1 MNGPSRPSPCAN
13 TFGSVYS
20 GRRLM
25 NQLRNFWNRDE
36 DSGTNRAILQV
47 CLTHRHSQTYRD
59 TDTHTHSLVM
69 CPHRQAHRHTGRQT
83 DKYTG
88 KQTHR
93 QTHADRHTDK
103 QADTHSLVMCPH
115 RQAHR
120 QTGRHIQKSGFSFS
134 TTVWLATS
142 VWRQA
147 NQPVNEKRAQLTTL
161 HPGHYMPNHTSNR
174 SFFLIGKCWLWLT

>member
-59 TDTHTHSLVM
+59 TDTHTH
-69 CPHRQAHRHTGRQT
+69 T
-83 DKYTG
+83 
-88 KQTHR
+88 
-93 QTHADRHTDK
+93 
-103 QADTHSLVMCPH
+103 QADTHTENIGLD
-115 RQAHR
+115 
-120 QTGRHIQKSGFSFS
+120 GRI
-134 TTVWLATS
+134 S
-142 VWRQA
+142 V
-147 NQPVNEKRAQLTTL
+147 
-161 HPGHYMPNHTSNR
+161 
-174 SFFLIGKCWLWLT
+174 